1 LRLECRT
8 SLFAGVALGNT
19 VNGKGGGAIEQLSDQ
34 RTDLFFV
41 APRRRS
47 GALGTQKIWVKTR
60 LYARARFAGFRK
72 EPLKHALSHL
82 VFGEALAVAWR
93 MVDWNG

>member
-1 LRLECRT
+1 VREIPSRGATVEGGEEKKVESSDELTT
-8 SLFAGVALGNT
+8 SST
-19 VNGKGGGAIEQLSDQ
+19 
-34 RTDLFFV
+34 V

-82 VFGEALAVAWR
+82 VFGEALADAWR